1 MSYIKEQRQASNF
14 VNGES
19 FARFMFLETCVS
31 FVYICICHLAIL
43 FSVSNSKLYSFSTF
57 IYLNSHMTKMAI
69 KLWVVAQSLPLVCK
83 RSYYFGWIFNTLSAS
98 TEFHSSSIK
107 ILIFLL
113 NVFNTTVRIVK
124 QLNIRNIKASIGTAS
139 PMASKFVFFQIG

>member
-1 MSYIKEQRQASNF
+1 MNLSLDLSFWRLVFLLYIYVYATLQCFFLDQIR
-14 VNGES
+14 S
-19 FARFMFLETCVS
+19 F
-31 FVYICICHLAIL
+31 IL
-43 FSVSNSKLYSFSTF
+43 SPPSL
-57 IYLNSHMTKMAI
+57 YLNSHRTKLAI

-124 QLNIRNIKASIGTAS
+124 QLNIRNSKSSIGTAS
-139 PMASKFVFFQIG
+139 PAASEFVFFFK